1 MVTCQ
6 KIHNVRSRFG
16 SFKVT
21 VECIDVSEMY
31 TPELWP
37 EVALVRHYYEPRMA
51 SVVGSNN
58 VPPVG
63 EVVPDGVN
71 ST

>member
-1 MVTCQ
+1 
-6 KIHNVRSRFG
+6 
-16 SFKVT
+16 
-21 VECIDVSEMY
+21 MY

-37 EVALVRHYYEPRMA
+37 EVALVRRYYEPRKA

-58 VPPVG
+58 MAPVG